1 MRNSIFETILVAVVI
16 LVAGIFLVFAL
27 NSTDSSGTNG
37 SYELQARFNDV
48 TGIVPGSDVMVAGV
62 KVGRVLD
69 IEMDAER
76 FEAVVTLS
84 MDESVTLPDDSDA
97 RVISNL
103 FGGAHVAVEAGGGG
117 YGDLPKDG
125 SGEIMFTRGSVDI
138 LTLFASF
145 AGGQGGD
152 SSSAD

>member
-1 MRNSIFETILVAVVI
+1 MRNSIFETILGAVVI

-27 NSTDSSGTNG
+27 NSTDSSGTKG

-97 RVISNL
+97 RVISGL
-103 FGGAHVAVEAGGGG
+103 LGGSHIALQAGGGF
-117 YGDLPKDG
+117 DTIPTDG
-125 SGEIMFTRGSVDI
+125 SGEILYTRGSVDI
-138 LTLFASF
+138 ITLFASF
-145 AGGQGGD
+145 ASGQSNNGD
-152 SSSAD
+152 GN